1 MSENYDIYPRST
13 AEGNAVEAVLKQ
25 MKEAKAV
32 KVFLWKAGD
41 NGSMLGIFVT
51 TAKQSKIGGGL
62 EHAVLGIRF
71 AEDNTRAENLALCA
85 KFGITEDMIPTRK
98 TNS

>member
-1 MSENYDIYPRST
+1 MSENYDSYPRST
-13 AEGNAVEAVLKQ
+13 AESNALDAVLKS
-25 MKEAKAV
+25 MKESKAV
-32 KVFLWKAGD
+32 KVSLWKAGD
-41 NGSMLGIFVT
+41 NGSLLGIFIT
-51 TAKQSKIGGGL
+51 TMKQSKIGGG
-62 EHAVLGIRF
+62 EAHAVLGIRF